1 MRFAYPEIRLL
12 LLLIPILVLL
22 YVWSRARRR
31 RLQSALGPRTL
42 LDRMSSRSPGGW
54 VALRRILV
62 LLGVGLLVLAAARPQ
77 ENLDWVNVEQAGI
90 DLVVVLDVSL
100 SMTAEDVRPSRFVRA
115 RQDVKDLLSKLD
127 GDRVALVLFAG
138 EAQLAAPLTVD
149 YGAIRLLLDVA
160 EPGMLSRPG
169 TALAEALEYAHQC
182 FEGDDTSEARAIL
195 LITDGENHEGD
206 VDAMVKKLEDDRVR
220 VFALGIGRP
229 EGEPIPER
237 RDDGTVT
244 YKTDREGKVVMTRLD
259 EAVLQRIAVATGGAY
274 VPVASGAEGLDHTA
288 RLIGEME
295 EKAFEAGL
303 WQLYEDRYAIFLA
316 PALLCLALE
325 LLLRD
330 LARRRVA

>member
-1 MRFAYPEIRLL
+1 
-12 LLLIPILVLL
+12 
-22 YVWSRARRR
+22 
-31 RLQSALGPRTL
+31 
-42 LDRMSSRSPGGW
+42 MSSRSPGGW

-206 VDAMVKKLEDDRVR
+206 VDAVVKKLEEDHVR